1 MFIRRIVRYGVEKI
15 LLHVIADG
23 GIAVFVERQ
32 GSGSMLEQEVQQANL
47 HPGQPADLAKDFV
60 GDQMK
65 TAGFWPK
72 RQGFADTT
80 SLTPFANESF

>member
-72 RQGFADTT
+72 RQGLLDRK
-80 SLTPFANESF
+80 SVV

>member
-1 MFIRRIVRYGVEKI
+1 MFVRRIVRHGVEKI

-47 HPGQPADLAKDFV
+47 HPGQPANLTEDLI

-65 TAGFWPK
+65 TAGFLA
-72 RQGFADTT
+72 QASGFADTT
-80 SLTPFANESF
+80 SSTPFANESF